1 MERIKIFYL
10 DPVEK
15 IITRK
20 KKFTRKTMI
29 IYIGRDKL
37 QVSISRTNCR
47 NVLPVGDTYE

>member
-20 KKFTRKTMI
+20 NSGKIHAEDDDYLYWAR
-29 IYIGRDKL
+29 
-37 QVSISRTNCR
+37 
-47 NVLPVGDTYE
+47 

>member
-1 MERIKIFYL
+1 MERIKIFHL

-20 KKFTRKTMI
+20 NWEKN
-29 IYIGRDKL
+29 GRDKL

>member
-20 KKFTRKTMI
+20 NWEKIHPEDDDYLYWAR
-29 IYIGRDKL
+29 
-37 QVSISRTNCR
+37 
-47 NVLPVGDTYE
+47 